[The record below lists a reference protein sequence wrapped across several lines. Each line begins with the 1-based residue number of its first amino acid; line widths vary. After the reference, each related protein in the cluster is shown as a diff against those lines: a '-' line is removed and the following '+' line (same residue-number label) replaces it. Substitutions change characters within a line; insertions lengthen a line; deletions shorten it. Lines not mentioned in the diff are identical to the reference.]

1 MFTRGYLWNVAQ
13 STGCDLRKESGYTGY
28 LAIFQL
34 LNVCVFVCVAL
45 DPFLH
50 VEINISHM
58 SEYLIVTPKK

>member
-1 MFTRGYLWNVAQ
+1 MAQ

-34 LNVCVFVCVAL
+34 LNVCVCLCVFVCVAL